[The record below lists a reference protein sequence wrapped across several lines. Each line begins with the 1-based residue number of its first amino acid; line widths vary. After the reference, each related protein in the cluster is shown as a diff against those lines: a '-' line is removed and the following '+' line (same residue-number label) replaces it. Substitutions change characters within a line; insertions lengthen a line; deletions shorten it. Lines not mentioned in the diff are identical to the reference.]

1 MPQSGHQ
8 KPTWS
13 SGKAE
18 LGVCEP
24 ASASIC
30 AAELA
35 SRGEAVVSKNTLRIL
50 PELLGQTG
58 EIIAESTER
67 RWMMLAQK
75 KSTYVMLLPLE

>member
-50 PELLGQTG
+50 PELSQTG